1 MKTITF
7 KMLSALFSVLFL
19 VVNCAPK
26 DDTIPKETNTEE
38 KPSENPDGIAE
49 YKGDVGVLI
58 DVRPLFKKGYNPTKV
73 VISTQAVEGNYNQE
87 LTVDSV
93 TSFARLAIP
102 VDSLTPKAL
111 AELKQGVKT
120 DITVLEGGKKLTEL
134 LNREV
139 VFKENGTLIMV
150 DASKLAHKKLELNFK
165 EDMPYFIQLVDASG
179 KPLDKNMALYPVTDQ
194 DYESIYIEDAILNK
208 NDYKHSWQ
216 QFRIVK
222 YPNEESYVISH
233 FKLKGYLISLKANF
247 NNELSYAHYSYE
259 YPYGINDGNILNQEY
274 KFEIERLPNGLCT
287 IKSFDEGS
295 NTWLSLRR
303 KGTTFTRD
311 SSEEEIYFRFVA
323 TDANWK
329 AEEIATKHL
338 QPILPAVE
346 TSFAFNNTLVNCGKG
361 DLEQEVGIEKSIT
374 TKNTSGYKENI
385 GISSSKTTS
394 VGLKVGAKTQ
404 VGFFAAKVDI
414 SAEIST
420 SLELTTKATQSTT
433 QSKEFS
439 ESVTNK
445 YFAKRTVNIPPKS
458 ASLVSDAYQTYSKV
472 ELPFVQTLRLRADHV
487 NPNTNAVIGAMTG
500 KEIVTQ
506 LVFSNFSGYVIAVGD
521 YYADIT
527 LRGKTTLDNLV
538 DTKSE
543 VKDVA
548 PNCE

>member
-7 KMLSALFSVLFL
+7 KMLIALFSVLFL

-73 VISTQAVEGNYNQE
+73 VISTQAVEGNYNHE

-150 DASKLAHKKLELNFK
+150 DASKLAYKNVELNFK
-165 EDMPYFIQLVDASG
+165 EDMFYYMQLLYTNG
-179 KPLDKNMALYPVTDQ
+179 KPTDKNASLGWTT
-194 DYESIYIEDAILNK
+194 EDGL
-208 NDYKHSWQ
+208 
-216 QFRIVK
+216 
-222 YPNEESYVISH
+222 SYLKTFDAVFDSNSKSQH
-233 FKLKGYLISLKANF
+233 FKIFKDPNDKGYFLITN
-247 NNELSYAHYSYE
+247 SYGNYLQITSDIDFQQTLFAESSKK
-259 YPYGINDGNILNQEY
+259 YPYGINDGNSLAAKY
-274 KFEIERLPNGLCT
+274 KFKIEKYTNGLYV
-287 IKSFDEGS
+287 IKGFDKSTSKWLPLRKYNSDIFTTEGS
-295 NTWLSLRR
+295 
-303 KGTTFTRD
+303 GD
-311 SSEEEIYFRFVA
+311 VYYFRFVA
-323 TDANWK
+323 VNANWK

-543 VKDVA
+543 VKDVV

>member
-1 MKTITF
+1 M
-7 KMLSALFSVLFL
+7 
-19 VVNCAPK
+19 
-26 DDTIPKETNTEE
+26 
-38 KPSENPDGIAE
+38 
-49 YKGDVGVLI
+49 
-58 DVRPLFKKGYNPTKV
+58 
-73 VISTQAVEGNYNQE
+73 
-87 LTVDSV
+87 
-93 TSFARLAIP
+93 
-102 VDSLTPKAL
+102 
-111 AELKQGVKT
+111 
-120 DITVLEGGKKLTEL
+120 
-134 LNREV
+134 

-150 DASKLAHKKLELNFK
+150 DASKLAYKNVELNFD
-165 EDMPYFIQLVDASG
+165 EDMPYFIQLVNKDG
-179 KPLDKNMALYPVTDQ
+179 NPVEEALTIVGVSDDSYADVEIKKLNFINNIGMQKFNIKEYPG
-194 DYESIYIEDAILNK
+194 EKGNFIIWNSEM
-208 NDYKHSWQ
+208 
-216 QFRIVK
+216 
-222 YPNEESYVISH
+222 
-233 FKLKGYLISLKANF
+233 KGYLESYKHASYNGIHY
-247 NNELSYAHYSYE
+247 NNDMLS
-259 YPYGINDGNILNQEY
+259 YPYGINDGNNLESSY
-274 KFEIERLPNGLCT
+274 KFKIERLSNGLCI
-287 IKSFDEGS
+287 IKSFDKDS

-303 KGTTFTRD
+303 KGTLFTVY

-323 TDANWK
+323 ADANWK
-329 AEEIATKHL
+329 VEEIATKHL

-374 TKNTSGYKENI
+374 TKNTSGYNENI

-420 SLELTTKATQSTT
+420 SLELTTKAT